1 MKNKSGMIL
10 LGIGVAYLL
19 YRLYAKNQTM
29 LPPGI
34 LQTNEEPLALYPG
47 IRADTE
53 QILSNGGAYY
63 NQPERVFAVDNV
75 RDEAIDYNIPN
86 TYQTFYGRNN
96 YITGAI
102 SKVPSTC

>member
-19 YRLYAKNQTM
+19 YRLYAKNSTM
-29 LPPGI
+29 IPPVMTTASVKPTI
-34 LQTNEEPLALYPG
+34 
-47 IRADTE
+47 IKADTE
-53 QILSNGGAYY
+53 QIISNEVPR
-63 NQPERVFAVDNV
+63 QFLIDSV

-86 TYQTFYGRNN
+86 TYQTFYARNN
-96 YITGAI
+96 IAGSL

>member
-1 MKNKSGMIL
+1 MKNKSTML
-10 LGIGVAYLL
+10 LVGIGVAYLL
-19 YRLYAKNQTM
+19 YRLYAKNTM
-29 LPPGI
+29 APVNLTTSVMPTI
-34 LQTNEEPLALYPG
+34 V
-47 IRADTE
+47 RADTE
-53 QILSNGGAYY
+53 QIISNGV
-63 NQPERVFAVDNV
+63 PRPFLVDAV

>member
-1 MKNKSGMIL
+1 ML
-10 LGIGVAYLL
+10 LVGIGVAYLL
-19 YRLYAKNQTM
+19 YRLYAKNRTM
-29 LPPGI
+29 LPIVNTTTSATPTI
-34 LQTNEEPLALYPG
+34 

-53 QILSNGGAYY
+53 QIISNGVPS
-63 NQPERVFAVDNV
+63 QFLVDKV

-96 YITGAI
+96 YIAGSI